1 MIRGRILPDDRYA
14 ILSDV
19 ASFKD
24 HFSAQSEA
32 YSRYRPG
39 YPPAL
44 IEFVASC
51 APSRAVAVDCATG
64 NGQAAVAL
72 ADHFDAVVAVDASR
86 AQIEKATRHPRVQ
99 YVCTPAERLPVATG
113 SVALVAAAQAAHWF
127 DFERFYAECRRVLVP
142 DGVFAAWTYEKFRI
156 DPEVDALVDT
166 FYTQVVGPFW
176 PPERRYVEEGYR
188 TLPFPWR
195 EQPIP
200 AFTLETRWDLDQVM
214 GYLATW
220 SAVQRYKEAHDH
232 RDPLPA
238 LRSQLE
244 RVWPVDRDARLVAWP
259 IHLRLG
265 RA

>member
-1 MIRGRILPDDRYA
+1 M
-14 ILSDV
+14 
-19 ASFKD
+19 
-24 HFSAQSEA
+24 
-32 YSRYRPG
+32 
-39 YPPAL
+39 
-44 IEFVASC
+44 
-51 APSRAVAVDCATG
+51 
-64 NGQAAVAL
+64 
-72 ADHFDAVVAVDASR
+72 
-86 AQIEKATRHPRVQ
+86 
-99 YVCTPAERLPVATG
+99 
-113 SVALVAAAQAAHWF
+113 
-127 DFERFYAECRRVLVP
+127 LVP

-156 DPEVDALVDT
+156 DPEVDALVDA

-195 EQPIP
+195 EQPAP
-200 AFTLETRWDLDQVM
+200 TFTLQTRWDLDQVM

-232 RDPLPA
+232 SDPLPA